1 MLERHALPR
10 KEYGDILPGPYPLH
24 LLEPELADLVRQ
36 LIAEHEQNFTTT
48 PTQVDDAELV
58 DDTTEEN

>member
-48 PTQVDDAELV
+48 TTDVVDAELV
-58 DDTTEEN
+58 DDTTDEN